1 MSFYQ
6 NQDNARRKTG
16 LLIFYFV
23 SAVVLIVAAVNL
35 SLFVVFAFS
44 GESGLS
50 LGQWVRSP
58 LCWGLAAVTLG
69 AIVFGSL
76 LRLAQLSK
84 GGVSVALMAG
94 GTPLDPATTRPQEK
108 VLQNVVEEM
117 AIASGTPVPRIF
129 VMRDEP
135 AINAFVA
142 GTESRNTVLAVTQG
156 CLDKLTRD
164 ELQGVIGHE
173 FSHILNGD
181 MKLNVRL
188 IGILAG
194 ILFIGQIGEF
204 LLRGQS
210 RRHYYGRRS
219 NKEGNQL
226 IPLGLAL
233 MVIGYVGLF
242 FGRLIKAAISR
253 QREFLADA
261 SSVQF
266 TRNPEGIA
274 SALYAI
280 QHYSGQSLLLNAHA
294 EDMNHMCFGETVTMH
309 LSGLLATHPPIE
321 DRIRTID
328 NGLLPRLKARFRK
341 RAEAD
346 SHQVPAAA
354 ESASTTLPTSA
365 APATAAPALS
375 VAASGFTGSHPIK
388 ADAAHIKASVGRPTP
403 EHVDYAQRLHQQIPP
418 NLQSLA
424 HQQHSADAVLYG
436 LLLLESPE
444 ITRLPV
450 ALPAESLALRDELTA
465 SSALI
470 RLPLLDICLATLKTA
485 DAERRQT
492 IIKNSVDLIKLDRK
506 ITLSEFVACFLI
518 QQSLSDIKRPQ
529 RSIKSYQP
537 LEPALATLF
546 SALVQVSG
554 DSKDQQADNF
564 QNIMQY
570 YCQRD
575 YSSQLQQ
582 PPSPKG
588 LNQALQQLKRLTP
601 LLKQPVV
608 DACVDCILHDGKAV
622 LKEVE
627 LLRAICEALECPL
640 PPLIIQGD

>member
-16 LLIFYFV
+16 LLVFYFV
-23 SAVVLIVAAVNL
+23 TAVVLIIAAVNL
-35 SLFVVFAFS
+35 SLFVVFAFTDNAS
-44 GESGLS
+44 MSLS
-50 LGQWVRSP
+50 QWVQSP
-58 LCWGLAAVTLG
+58 LCWGLAGLTLG
-69 AIVFGSL
+69 VIVFGSL
-76 LRLAQLSK
+76 MRLAQLSK
-84 GGVSVALMAG
+84 GGVSVAMMAG
-94 GTPLDPATTRPQEK
+94 GTPLDPATKDPNEK
-108 VLQNVVEEM
+108 ILINVVEEM

-135 AINAFVA
+135 GINAFVA
-142 GTESRNTVLAVTQG
+142 GTESKNTVLAVTSG
-156 CLDKLTRD
+156 CLEKLTRD

-210 RRHYYGRRS
+210 RRNYYGRRS
-219 NKEGNQL
+219 SKEGNQL

-233 MVIGYVGLF
+233 MLIGYVGLF

-266 TRNPEGIA
+266 TRNPDGIA

-280 QHYSGQSLLLNAHA
+280 QHYSGNSLLMNAHA

-309 LSGLLATHPPIE
+309 LSGMLATHPPIE
-321 DRIRTID
+321 DRIRSID
-328 NGLLPRLKARFRK
+328 QGLLPRLKARFRK
-341 RAEAD
+341 REEVIPN
-346 SHQVPAAA
+346 SGTTT
-354 ESASTTLPTSA
+354 SSTTSSVLKPQMTEDAVAGFAATDSVRASA
-365 APATAAPALS
+365 QE
-375 VAASGFTGSHPIK
+375 V
-388 ADAAHIKASVGRPTP
+388 KASVGQPTP
-403 EHVDYAQRLHQQIPP
+403 QHYDYAQQLHQMIP
-418 NLQSLA
+418 QSINELA
-424 HQQHSADAVLYG
+424 HQIDSADAVLYAI
-436 LLLLESPE
+436 LLLESPE
-444 ITRLPV
+444 ITSLPV
-450 ALPAESLALRDELTA
+450 ALPTESLGLRPTLIEA
-465 SSALI
+465 GPLI
-470 RLPLLDICLATLKTA
+470 RLPLLDICLATLKLA
-485 DAERRQT
+485 DAERRQN

-506 ITLSEFVACFLI
+506 ITLSEFVFCFLI
-518 QQSLSDIKRPQ
+518 QQSLSEIQRPS
-529 RSIKSYQP
+529 RTVKSYQP
-537 LEPALATLF
+537 MEPALATLF
-546 SALVQVSG
+546 SGLVQVSG
-554 DSKDQQADNF
+554 DSKEQQSANF
-564 QNIMQY
+564 QQIMQY
-570 YCQRD
+570 YSNRD
-575 YSSQLQQ
+575 HSSALQQ
-582 PPSPKG
+582 PPTPKA

-640 PPLIIQGD
+640 PPLIVHGSR

>member
-6 NQDNARRKTG
+6 NQDSARRKTG

-23 SAVVLIVAAVNL
+23 TAVVLIIAAVNVAGFFILAL
-35 SLFVVFAFS
+35 SGNAGMSF
-44 GESGLS
+44 GEWLQSS
-50 LGQWVRSP
+50 
-58 LCWGLAAVTLG
+58 LCWGLAGITLG
-69 AIVFGSL
+69 SIVFGSL
-76 LRLAQLSK
+76 MRLAQLSK
-84 GGVSVALMAG
+84 GGVSVAIMAG
-94 GTPLDPATTRPQEK
+94 GTLLDPATKDPKEK
-108 VLQNVVEEM
+108 ILMNVVEEM
-117 AIASGTPVPRIF
+117 AIASGTAVPQIF

-135 AINAFVA
+135 GINAFVA
-142 GTESRNTVLAVTQG
+142 GTEARNTALAVTRG
-156 CLDKLTRD
+156 CLEKLTRD

-210 RRHYYGRRS
+210 RRNYYGRRS
-219 NKEGNQL
+219 SKDGNQL
-226 IPLGLAL
+226 IPIGLAL

-280 QHYSGQSLLLNAHA
+280 QHYSGHALLMNAHA
-294 EDMNHMCFGETVTMH
+294 EDMNHMCFGETVKLH
-309 LSGLLATHPPIE
+309 LSGMLATHPPIE

-328 NGLLPRLKARFRK
+328 KGLLPRLKARFRK
-341 RAEAD
+341 REEVIPTTGSSGQTETTTAV
-346 SHQVPAAA
+346 SPAGAA
-354 ESASTTLPTSA
+354 
-365 APATAAPALS
+365 ATAA
-375 VAASGFTGSHPIK
+375 ASSFSGNAPVRANAQEIK
-388 ADAAHIKASVGRPTP
+388 QSIGQPKP
-403 EHVDYAQRLHQQIPP
+403 EHYDYAQRLHQHIPAAI
-418 NLQSLA
+418 NTLA
-424 HQQHSADAVLYG
+424 HQPDSADTVLYAI
-436 LLLLESPE
+436 LLMESPE
-444 ITRLPV
+444 LSNLPV
-450 ALPAESLALRDELTA
+450 AIPEKALEIRNQLIA
-465 SSALI
+465 AGALI
-470 RLPLLDICLATLKTA
+470 RLPLLDICLSTLKQT
-485 DAERRQT
+485 DNDRRQG
-492 IIKNSVDLIKLDRK
+492 IIQNAIDLIKLDRK
-506 ITLSEFVACFLI
+506 ITLSEFVFCFLI
-518 QQSLSDIKRPQ
+518 QQNLAEIRRPN
-529 RSIKSYQP
+529 RTVKSYQP
-537 LEPALATLF
+537 LEPALVTLF

-554 DSKDQQADNF
+554 DSKEKQSQNF
-564 QNIMQY
+564 QQIMQY
-570 YCQRD
+570 YSNRD
-575 YSSQLQQ
+575 HSDALSK

-601 LLKQPVV
+601 LLKQPVI

-640 PPLIIQGD
+640 PPLIVQDDSVSR

>member
-16 LLIFYFV
+16 LLVFYFV
-23 SAVVLIVAAVNL
+23 TAVVLIIAAVNF
-35 SLFVVFAFS
+35 SLFLVFAFS
-44 GESGLS
+44 DTASMS
-50 LGQWVRSP
+50 LTEWMQSP
-58 LCWGLAAVTLG
+58 LCWGLAGITLG
-69 AIVFGSL
+69 AILFGSL
-76 LRLAQLSK
+76 MRLAQLSK

-94 GTPLDPATTRPQEK
+94 ATPLDPATKAPKEK
-108 VLQNVVEEM
+108 ILINVVEEM

-135 AINAFVA
+135 GINAFVA
-142 GTESRNTVLAVTQG
+142 GTESNNTVLAVTSG
-156 CLDKLTRD
+156 CLEKLTRD

-210 RRHYYGRRS
+210 RRNYYGRRS
-219 NKEGNQL
+219 SKDGNQL

-233 MVIGYVGLF
+233 MLIGYVGLF

-280 QHYSGQSLLLNAHA
+280 QHYSGNSLLMNAHA
-294 EDMNHMCFGETVTMH
+294 EDMNHMCFGETITMH
-309 LSGLLATHPPIE
+309 LSGMLATHPPIE
-321 DRIRTID
+321 DRIRSID

-341 RAEAD
+341 RDEV
-346 SHQVPAAA
+346 VPQSEVAPGA
-354 ESASTTLPTSA
+354 TTARPTSTV
-365 APATAAPALS
+365 APGVAS
-375 VAASGFTGSHPIK
+375 VAAPLSGFSSAEPVR
-388 ADAAHIKASVGRPTP
+388 ADAREVKASVGQPTAQ
-403 EHVDYAQRLHQQIPP
+403 HYDYAKQLHQQIP
-418 NLQSLA
+418 QAIHELA
-424 HQQHSADAVLYG
+424 HQLQSADTVLYAI
-436 LLLLESPE
+436 LLLESPD
-444 ITRLPV
+444 ITSLPV
-450 ALPAESLALRDELTA
+450 AFPAESLALRA
-465 SSALI
+465 SLKEAGPLI
-470 RLPLLDICLATLKTA
+470 RLPLLDICLATLKLA
-485 DAERRQT
+485 DADRRQT

-506 ITLSEFVACFLI
+506 ITLSEFVFCFLI
-518 QQSLSDIKRPQ
+518 QQSLSDIQRPS
-529 RSIKSYQP
+529 RTVKSYQP
-537 LEPALATLF
+537 MEPALAVLF
-546 SALVQVSG
+546 SGLVQVSG
-554 DSKDQQADNF
+554 DNKEKQKENF
-564 QNIMQY
+564 QQIMQY
-570 YCQRD
+570 YSNRD
-575 YSSQLQQ
+575 HSSVLQH
-582 PPSPKG
+582 PPSPKA
-588 LNQALQQLKRLTP
+588 LNKALQQLKRLTP

-640 PPLIIQGD
+640 PPLIIQGSQT

>member
-16 LLIFYFV
+16 LLVFYFV

-50 LGQWVRSP
+50 LDQWIQSP

-94 GTPLDPATTRPQEK
+94 GTPLDPATTLPKEK

-210 RRHYYGRRS
+210 RRQYYGRRS

-266 TRNPEGIA
+266 TRNPDGIA

-280 QHYSGQSLLLNAHA
+280 QHYSGQSLLLHAHA

-341 RAEAD
+341 RAEAE
-346 SHQVPAAA
+346 SNQVPAAS
-354 ESASTTLPTSA
+354 ESASTTLPSS
-365 APATAAPALS
+365 AAPALS
-375 VAASGFTGSHPIK
+375 AAASGFTGSHPIK
-388 ADAAHIKASVGRPTP
+388 ANAEHIKASVGHPTP
-403 EHVDYAQRLHQQIPP
+403 EHVDYAQCLHQQIPP
-418 NLQSLA
+418 NLQTLA
-424 HQQHSADAVLYG
+424 HQQASADAVLYG

-450 ALPAESLALRDELTA
+450 ALPAESLTLRDQLTA
-465 SSALI
+465 ASALI

-537 LEPALATLF
+537 LESALATLF

-554 DSKDQQADNF
+554 DSKDKQADNF

-575 YSSQLQQ
+575 YSNQLQQ

-640 PPLIIQGD
+640 PPLIIQSD

>member
-6 NQDNARRKTG
+6 SQDNARRKTG

-23 SAVVLIVAAVNL
+23 AAVVLIVAAVNVSIYL
-35 SLFVVFAFS
+35 LFAFS
-44 GESGLS
+44 SEMKMSF
-50 LGQWVRSP
+50 GQWLQHP
-58 LCWGLAAVTLG
+58 IAWGAAGITLAAI
-69 AIVFGSL
+69 IVGSL
-76 LRLAQLSK
+76 IRLTQLSK
-84 GGVSVALMAG
+84 GGVSVAVMAG
-94 GTPLDPATTRPQEK
+94 GTPLDSATQDPREK
-108 VLQNVVEEM
+108 VLINVVEEM
-117 AIASGTPVPRIF
+117 SIASGTTVPRIF

-135 AINAFVA
+135 GINAFVA
-142 GTESRNTVLAVTQG
+142 GTDSRNTVLAVTHG
-156 CLDKLTRD
+156 CLEKLTRD

-181 MKLNVRL
+181 MKLNVHL

-210 RRHYYGRRS
+210 RRRYYGRRS
-219 NKEGNQL
+219 SKEGNQL

-233 MVIGYVGLF
+233 MLIGYVGLF

-280 QHYSGQSLLLNAHA
+280 QHYSGNSLLMNAHA
-294 EDMNHMCFGETVTMH
+294 EDMNHMCFGETVKMH
-309 LSGLLATHPPIE
+309 LSGMLATHPPIE

-328 NGLLPRLKARFRK
+328 NALFPRLKARFRK
-341 RAEAD
+341 RNETVPTAEESTRVSTGQA
-346 SHQVPAAA
+346 SAHPVP
-354 ESASTTLPTSA
+354 PH
-365 APATAAPALS
+365 ATVQNFAGNEPVQANAQT
-375 VAASGFTGSHPIK
+375 V
-388 ADAAHIKASVGRPTP
+388 KASIGQPSP
-403 EHVDYAQRLHQQIPP
+403 EHYDYAQRLHQDIPQAI
-418 NLQSLA
+418 NQLAHSLQS
-424 HQQHSADAVLYG
+424 ADSVLYA
-436 LLLLESPE
+436 LLLLESP
-444 ITRLPV
+444 TLTSLPV
-450 ALPAESLALRDELTA
+450 SIPQQTLSLRDQLKA
-465 SSALI
+465 AGPLI
-470 RLPLLDICLATLKTA
+470 RLPLLDICLATLKQA
-485 DAERRQT
+485 DSTQRQST
-492 IIKNSVDLIKLDRK
+492 VKNAIELIKLDRK
-506 ITLSEFVACFLI
+506 ITLSEFVYCFLI
-518 QQSLSDIKRPQ
+518 QQNLREIKRPA
-529 RSIKSYQP
+529 RTIKSYSS

-554 DSKDQQADNF
+554 DSKDNQKENF
-564 QNIMQY
+564 VSIMQY
-570 YCQRD
+570 YSNTD
-575 YSSQLQQ
+575 HSNVLLQ

-588 LNQALQQLKRLTP
+588 LNQALQQLNRLAP

-608 DACVDCILHDGKAV
+608 DACVDCILHDNKAT

-640 PPLIIQGD
+640 PPILIQP